1 MDYKL
6 TDWGYATW
14 NYPQIIG
21 LDIAGVIEQVGKE
34 ISTFKVGDR
43 VFGFLNPRQA
53 GGFAEYVSCKPD
65 ALSHIP
71 LMFYTPMPQHYLV
84 QVSPLG

>member
-1 MDYKL
+1 MKVHAVGLNPIDYKL

-34 ISTFKVGDR
+34 ISTFKVGDSSLWL
-43 VFGFLNPRQA
+43 FK
-53 GGFAEYVSCKPD
+53 S
-65 ALSHIP
+65 
-71 LMFYTPMPQHYLV
+71 
-84 QVSPLG
+84 SPSRWFC

>member
-34 ISTFKVGDR
+34 ISTFKVGD
-43 VFGFLNPRQA
+43 
-53 GGFAEYVSCKPD
+53 
-65 ALSHIP
+65 
-71 LMFYTPMPQHYLV
+71 
-84 QVSPLG
+84 